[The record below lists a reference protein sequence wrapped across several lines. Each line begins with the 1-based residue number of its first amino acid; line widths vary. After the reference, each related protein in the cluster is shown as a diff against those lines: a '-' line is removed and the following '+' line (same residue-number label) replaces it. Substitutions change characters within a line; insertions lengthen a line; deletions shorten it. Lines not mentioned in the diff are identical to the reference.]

1 MNFEIFFALIGLPVL
16 ILVTAVVCYIHTGRK
31 DKKVTSSRVSNEMN
45 TKGGVSQ

>member
-1 MNFEIFFALIGLPVL
+1 MNFEIFFGLIGLPVL

-31 DKKVTSSRVSNEMN
+31 DNKKMKNSVSNDMN

>member
-31 DKKVTSSRVSNEMN
+31 DKNVTSSRVSNDLN
-45 TKGGVSQ
+45 T